1 MYPEF
6 RAYALLRLRERLD
19 FLDFL
24 DFIDFIFFIFIFL
37 DMLLVRRAPPRPNI
51 PSPRRPFFAP
61 VPAFAGAPAGGAA
74 PGGAGGGA
82 PAGGG
87 GADILT

>member
-6 RAYALLRLRERLD
+6 RAYALLRLRDLDLD

-24 DFIDFIFFIFIFL
+24 DRDFL
-37 DMLLVRRAPPRPNI
+37 DFLDIVLDRFVRRAPPRPNI

-61 VPAFAGAPAGGAA
+61 VPALA
-74 PGGAGGGA
+74 GGA

-87 GADILT
+87 GGTGAPGGGGADILT